1 MGNLSG
7 ATTEHV
13 KPDMFDQ
20 TLSVNARGTMLILRA
35 VSAAMAK
42 QEPREHKNRRSEG
55 SRSLGRG
62 SIVVVGSINSIMAA
76 PGMLSYCASKW
87 AVLGMAKTAGE
98 SGPLSLSLSLYHR
111 GLFITSDSFSSL
123 AQISNG

>member
-1 MGNLSG
+1 MGNISG

-13 KPDMFDQ
+13 KPDIFDQ
-20 TLSVNARGTMLILRA
+20 TLSINARGTMLILRA

-42 QEPREHKNRRSEG
+42 QEPREHKNLRTEG
-55 SRSLGRG
+55 TRSLGRG

-98 SGPLSLSLSLYHR
+98 PHLILKSESHLDHWTIGEVLMNPPY
-111 GLFITSDSFSSL
+111 TNSD
-123 AQISNG
+123 G